1 MITNDNKK
9 GAKTS
14 QKFYCKK
21 CDYTTSKIGNWERH
35 KTTLKHKMITNDNKK
50 EPKRATTHMCPNCEK
65 KYKYASGLSRHKAHC
80 LGNLAKQENTKL
92 ATINTELVTL
102 MKEFVVAT
110 KEPKDELLALLKE
123 IVAANKEPKVVTN
136 TQNISIN
143 MFLND
148 HCKEAMCLTD
158 FVDNLKLT
166 IKDLLKTKEL
176 GYAGGI
182 SNIFIKNLSGI
193 PSIKRPIH
201 CSDTKRLQFYVKE
214 EGGWNKDTGTKV
226 EKAIEDITIK
236 QIKILQEWE
245 KENPNYLENPKL
257 IHTWNLL
264 VHNIMS
270 GANAEE
276 RERNKKNIKK
286 KIGETIIIK
295 DAIADI

>member
-1 MITNDNKK
+1 MDLEIFSYECTMIINDNKK

-21 CDYTTSKIGNWERH
+21 CDYTTCKFSNWERH
-35 KTTLKHKMITNDNKK
+35 KTTLKHKMVTNDNKK

-65 KYKYASGLSRHKAHC
+65 KYKYASGLSRHKGQC
-80 LGNLAKQENTKL
+80 LGNSAKKENAKL
-92 ATINTELVTL
+92 ATMNTELVTL

-110 KEPKDELLALLKE
+110 KEPKNELLALLKE

-158 FVDNLKLT
+158 FVDNVKLT

-236 QIKILQEWE
+236 QIKILHFQ
-245 KENPNYLENPKL
+245 
-257 IHTWNLL
+257 
-264 VHNIMS
+264 S
-270 GANAEE
+270 
-276 RERNKKNIKK
+276 RERSQLLDNLAKSVAQENQQKEGVEPSSLQITN
-286 KIGETIIIK
+286 
-295 DAIADI
+295 

>member
-1 MITNDNKK
+1 MVINDNKK
-9 GAKTS
+9 GVKTS

-21 CDYTTSKIGNWERH
+21 CDYNTSRAANLERH
-35 KTTLKHKMITNDNKK
+35 KTTLKHKMITNGNKK
-50 EPKRATTHMCPNCEK
+50 EQKGAPTYICSDCGK
-65 KYKYASGLSRHKAHC
+65 KYKYASGLSRHKANC
-80 LGNLAKQENTKL
+80 SVNNTEYETTKL
-92 ATINTELVTL
+92 ETINSELVTL
-102 MKEFVVAT
+102 MKEFVVAN

-143 MFLND
+143 MFLNN

-158 FVDNLKLT
+158 FVNNLKLT

-182 SNIFIKNLSGI
+182 TNIFIKNLSGI
-193 PSIKRPIH
+193 PSKKRPIH

-226 EKAIEDITIK
+226 DKAIEDITIK

-245 KENPNYLENPKL
+245 KENPNYLDSPKL
-257 IHTWNLL
+257 INTWNLL

-295 DAIADI
+295 DAIANI

>member
-1 MITNDNKK
+1 MVTNGNKK

-14 QKFYCKK
+14 QKFYCKL
-21 CDYTTSKIGNWERH
+21 CDYTTSKISNWERH
-35 KTTLKHKMITNDNKK
+35 KTTLKHKMVTNDNKK
-50 EPKRATTHMCPNCEK
+50 EPKRATTHRCPNCQK
-65 KYKYASGLSRHKAHC
+65 NYKFASGLSRHRRAC
-80 LGNLAKQENTKL
+80 VENQVTKG
-92 ATINTELVTL
+92 ELKLEMMNEEV
-102 MKEFVVAT
+102 
-110 KEPKDELLALLKE
+110 LALLKE
-123 IVAANKEPKVVTN
+123 LVAANKEPKVINN

-143 MFLND
+143 MFLNN

-158 FVDNLKLT
+158 FVDNMKLT

-201 CSDTKRLQFYVKE
+201 CSDPKRLQFYIKE
-214 EGGWNKDTGTKV
+214 EGGWNKDTGIKV
-226 EKAIEDITIK
+226 EKAIEDVTLK

-245 KENPNYLENPKL
+245 KENPNYLEDPKL

-270 GANAEE
+270 GADAEE

-286 KIGETIIIK
+286 KVGETIIIK

>member
-1 MITNDNKK
+1 MNEEI
-9 GAKTS
+9 
-14 QKFYCKK
+14 
-21 CDYTTSKIGNWERH
+21 
-35 KTTLKHKMITNDNKK
+35 
-50 EPKRATTHMCPNCEK
+50 
-65 KYKYASGLSRHKAHC
+65 
-80 LGNLAKQENTKL
+80 
-92 ATINTELVTL
+92 
-102 MKEFVVAT
+102 
-110 KEPKDELLALLKE
+110 LALLKE
-123 IVAANKEPKVVTN
+123 LVATNKEPKVINNTN

-143 MFLND
+143 MFLNH

-214 EGGWNKDTGTKV
+214 QNGWNKDSGKKV
-226 EKAIEDITIK
+226 GKAIEDVTIK

-245 KENPNYLENPKL
+245 KENPNYLENPQL

-270 GANAEE
+270 GASIEE

-286 KIGETIIIK
+286 KVGETIIIK
-295 DAIADI
+295 EAIADI

>member
-1 MITNDNKK
+1 MDLGIFSMNYTMITNDNKK
-9 GAKTS
+9 GAKKS
-14 QKFYCKK
+14 KKFYCEK
-21 CDYTTSKIGNWERH
+21 CDYTTSKVCNWDRH
-35 KTTLKHKMITNDNKK
+35 QTTLKHQMITNDNKK
-50 EPKRATTHMCPNCEK
+50 EPKGATTYMCPNCQK
-65 KYKYASGLSRHKAHC
+65 IYKFASGLSRHKSKC
-80 LGNLAKQENTKL
+80 LGDPLKKHELKL
-92 ATINTELVTL
+92 DMMNEKLLSLLEELV
-102 MKEFVVAT
+102 AS
-110 KEPKDELLALLKE
+110 
-123 IVAANKEPKVVTN
+123 NKEPKVINNTN

-143 MFLND
+143 MFLNN

-214 EGGWNKDTGTKV
+214 EGGWNKDSGKIV
-226 EKAIEDITIK
+226 GKAIEDVTIK

-245 KENPNYLENPKL
+245 KENPNYLESPNL

-270 GANAEE
+270 GASDEE

-286 KIGETIIIK
+286 KIGETVIIK
-295 DAIADI
+295 DAMADI